1 MGLDD
6 WIISLALMLV
16 VLRQL
21 RGRRLTVTGIVWPV
35 ALVAWAAFTY
45 LRQIP
50 SYSSDWLFTISLAVA
65 GLALGLATGFLT
77 KVYRDKDKVIGKA
90 TGAAATLW
98 IIGMGSRVA
107 FGIVALHGGAQAIA
121 SLSEDMHLHSADTWP
136 TALITMALCEVL
148 SRTLVLLAR
157 YRKASRQ
164 AGRPG
169 EGDGDSAGQ
178 APQLD
183 PQRLP

>member
-16 VLRQL
+16 VLRQI
-21 RGRRLTVTGIVWPV
+21 RGRRLTIGGIVWPV
-35 ALVAWAAFTY
+35 ALVGWAAFTY

-50 SYSSDWLFTISLAVA
+50 DYSSDWLFTIALAAV

-77 KVYRDKDKVIGKA
+77 RVYRDNEKVIGKA
-90 TGAAATLW
+90 TGTAAALW

-107 FGIVALHGGAQAIA
+107 FGIVALHGGAQAIGR
-121 SLSEDMHLHSADTWP
+121 LSDDLHLHSANTWP

-148 SRTLVLLAR
+148 SRTLVLLIR
-157 YRKASRQ
+157 YRAASRHDENDMAHQ
-164 AGRPG
+164 VVPH
-169 EGDGDSAGQ
+169 
-178 APQLD
+178 D

>member
-16 VLRQL
+16 VLRQI

-50 SYSSDWLFTISLAVA
+50 SYSSDWLFTIALAVV
-65 GLALGLATGFLT
+65 GLALGLATGLLT
-77 KVYRDKDKVIGKA
+77 KVYRDQDKVIGKA
-90 TGAAATLW
+90 TGAAAALW

-107 FGIVALHGGAQAIA
+107 FGIVALHGGAKAIGT
-121 SLSEDMHLHSADTWP
+121 LSEHLHLHSASTWP

-148 SRTLVLLAR
+148 SRTLLLLVR
-157 YRKASRQ
+157 YRQASRQ
-164 AGRPG
+164 AGGPG
-169 EGDGDSAGQ
+169 RGAITGQ
-178 APQLD
+178 AARPD
-183 PQRLP
+183 PQRLR